1 MNTPDFRA
9 LLKSSLLKIEALE
22 ARLAKHEAARAEPIA
37 IVGMACR
44 LPGGAEDPGAF
55 FRALRGGVD
64 AVRRIPKER
73 WPEGAIPGDNPAVRW
88 AALLGAIDGF
98 DAAFFEISPREAVS
112 LDPQQRL
119 LLEVAWEALEDAG
132 ERPDRLMKS
141 RTGVFVGIS
150 SADYRAEV
158 VARDI
163 AELEAYDLTGN
174 LFSTAAGRIAYVL
187 GLQGP
192 CMAIDTACSSSLVA
206 VHEACQSLRRGESD
220 RALAGGV
227 NLILDPTNTALLA
240 RMQALS
246 PEGRC
251 KTFDASA
258 NGFVRGEG
266 CGLVVLKRLSDAERD
281 GDRIW
286 ALIRGSAINQDGRST
301 GLTAPNALAQ
311 QDLVRQALA
320 SAGAA
325 PEDIGYVEAHGT
337 GTSLGDP
344 IELEALREVLGG
356 PRHDGSRCVLGS
368 VKTNIGHLEAAAG
381 VAGLIKAALALTHEV
396 IPGNLHFRRLNP
408 RVSLDGTPL
417 VIAAEEIPWP
427 RGEKPRRAGI
437 SSFGLSGTNAHVVL
451 EEAPRSARPAAPL
464 PGRAAHL
471 LPLSARSAAGLRE
484 QARRFAEVLEGSAA
498 PPLAGVAY
506 TAGARRS
513 HHAYR
518 LAVAGRSASELAERL
533 RAWLAQE
540 ARPAAAPASA
550 GEACRVVFVFPGQ
563 GGQWIGMGRQL
574 LAEEPAFREAIE
586 ACDRAMRPHADFS
599 LGEVLRGEGKDAA
612 LDRVDVIQP
621 AVFAM
626 QVALAAVFRAWGVT
640 PDAVVGHSM
649 GEVAAAHVAGALGLD
664 DAARIICVRS
674 RLVTRASGQ
683 GGMAVVEL
691 PAEEARAALRGVEGR
706 LAVGAINGPRS
717 TVLSGERAALE
728 VVLERLERAG
738 VFCRWVKVDYAS
750 HSPQMDALRPEL
762 LRLLAGVRAERERVP
777 LYSTVTGR
785 RNDGP
790 LDAAYWER
798 NLREPVQFW
807 AAIERLAAEGHH
819 TFLEINPH
827 PVLLPAIEE
836 GLRGRSEAFAA
847 VPSLRRD
854 EGGPERLLGAL
865 GALYA
870 AGYAVDFARL
880 YPEGG
885 RVVSLPAYAWQRE
898 RFWIEG
904 PARRPRRHGRRGRGE
919 GEHPLLGQRVALSMH
934 PGAHVWQLDLSVAE
948 ASWIAEHRIQGRVV
962 LPGAAWVD
970 IALAAARQVLG
981 EGDHRLRKLGW
992 FQPLFL
998 EAEGARTVQL
1008 WMQQAGSPDSFD
1020 LHVFALDTEVSPPAW
1035 TMIAAGA
1042 LERAPGDAAAEAAPP
1057 EPLETVAARCPES
1070 LDGPAFVELL
1080 LARGLDFGPRF
1091 QAIQR
1096 IGRGDSEAYALLRL
1110 PAQLSGVAE
1119 EHVIHPAFLDACFQ
1133 VLGAFL
1139 PEGIT
1144 YVGKS
1149 IDALRLHGPV
1159 PAELTVR
1166 AARREGGGERAGE
1179 VAGDLVVC
1187 DADGRLVAEIE
1198 GLRVSPLRGAGF
1210 RAARAEIGAW
1220 LYEVGWE
1227 PRPLPPEAPR
1237 PAGAAGTWLILSD
1250 RGGVGSRLRA
1260 LLEQRGDD
1268 CVLVRPGEAF
1278 RRAGAGQYE
1287 VDPGSAEDARRLL
1300 DEALGGRPCR
1310 GVVHLFSLDAAAT
1323 DALTL
1328 PALEEAQRLG
1338 VVGALHLVQAIVRA
1352 GFRDPPRLWLVTRRA
1367 RAVGHAP
1374 RPVNAAQAPL
1384 WGLGHVAA
1392 LEHPE
1397 IGCTRV
1403 DLGGAADADAE
1414 ALLRELSA
1422 EDAEDQVAWRE
1433 GERFVARLAPAAD
1446 AAERAGAADL
1456 PEAAPQLREGGTYLV
1471 TGGLGGL
1478 GREIAGWLIAQGAQH
1493 LALLGRSAPSAEAER
1508 ALAALRRAGAQVE
1521 VFCADVADPDELAR
1535 ALAKVDEIM
1544 PPLRGVI
1551 HAAGLLDDGVL
1562 LNLTGERFARVMA
1575 PKVLGAWNLHV
1586 LTRTR
1591 ARPIELFVLFS
1602 SAASLLG
1609 SAGQGNYAAAN
1620 AFLDALAHA
1629 RRAEGLPA
1637 LSVAWGA
1644 WAGVGLAAAQKN
1656 RGERLEARGLR
1667 GMPPA
1672 KALAALGVLLGQP
1685 RAHIAVMS
1693 LDLRQWLEFYLTA
1706 AESPFFARL
1715 AREQE
1720 AGRRAAAEQR
1730 SQIRGD
1736 LEVAPAPE
1744 RRALMERHLRE
1755 QIGGVLRLD
1764 PARLE
1769 PSTPLGSLGLDS
1781 LMSMEIRN
1789 RLEATLG
1796 LRLSATL
1803 VWTYPTVASLA
1814 PYLAEQMGVPLDDR
1828 ERHREAPAPAP
1839 PPASAV
1845 VGRGIDELSEE
1856 EVERLFAQK
1865 VMQGR

>member
-1 MNTPDFRA
+1 MSTPDYRA

-22 ARLAKHEAARAEPIA
+22 SRLAKHEAARAEPIA
-37 IVGMACR
+37 VVGMACR
-44 LPGGAEDPGAF
+44 LPGGIEEPGAY

-73 WPEGAIPGDNPAVRW
+73 WPSGAIPGDNPAVRW
-88 AALLGAIDGF
+88 AALLDAIDGF

-132 ERPDRLMKS
+132 ERPEELMKS
-141 RTGVFVGIS
+141 RTGVFVGIT
-150 SADYRAEV
+150 SADYRAQV
-158 VARDI
+158 VARDLD
-163 AELEAYDLTGN
+163 ALEVYDLTGN
-174 LFSTAAGRIAYVL
+174 LFSTAAGRIAFML
-187 GLQGP
+187 GFQGP

-206 VHEACQSLRRGESD
+206 VHEACHSLRRGESD

-227 NLILDPTNTALLA
+227 NLILDPTNMALLA

-246 PEGRC
+246 PDGRC
-251 KTFDASA
+251 KTFDAAAS
-258 NGFVRGEG
+258 GFVRGEG
-266 CGLVVLKRLSDAERD
+266 CGLLVLKRLSDAERD

-286 ALIRGSAINQDGRST
+286 ALLRGSAVNQDGRST
-301 GLTAPNALAQ
+301 GLTAPNVIAQ
-311 QDLVRQALA
+311 QDLLRQALA

-344 IELEALREVLGG
+344 IELEALREVLGR
-356 PRHDGSRCVLGS
+356 PRRDGSRCAVGS
-368 VKTNIGHLEAAAG
+368 VKTNIGHLESAAG
-381 VAGLIKAALALTHEV
+381 VAGLIKAALALEHEV
-396 IPGNLHFRRLNP
+396 IPANLHFRRLNP
-408 RVSLDGTPL
+408 RISLDGTPL
-417 VIAAEEIPWP
+417 AIAAEEIPWP
-427 RGEKPRRAGI
+427 RGQRPRRAGV
-437 SSFGLSGTNAHVVL
+437 SSFGMSGTNAHVVL
-451 EEAPRSARPAAPL
+451 EEAPVRAAPR
-464 PGRAAHL
+464 PPERAAHL
-471 LPLSARSAAGLRE
+471 LPLSAKSAAGLRE
-484 QARRFAEVLEGSAA
+484 QARRFAEALAGSAA
-498 PPLAGVAY
+498 PPLADVAY
-506 TAGARRS
+506 TAGVRRS
-513 HHAYR
+513 HHAHR
-518 LAVAGRSASELAERL
+518 LAVVGSSTAELAERL

-540 ARPAAAPASA
+540 TGPAAAPRGA
-550 GEACRVVFVFPGQ
+550 GEARRVVFVFPGQ
-563 GGQWIGMGRQL
+563 GGQWIGMGRRL
-574 LAEEPAFREAIE
+574 LDEERAFREAIE

-599 LGEVLRGEGKDAA
+599 LVAALRGDGREAA

-626 QVALAAVFRAWGVT
+626 QVALAALLRAWGVT

-649 GEVAAAHVAGALGLD
+649 GEVAAAHVAGALSLD
-664 DAARIICVRS
+664 DAARIICARS

-706 LAVGAINGPRS
+706 VSVGAINGPRS
-717 TVLSGERAALE
+717 TVISGERAALE
-728 VVLERLERAG
+728 EVLGRLTRDG
-738 VFCRWVKVDYAS
+738 VFCRQVKVDYAS

-785 RNDGP
+785 RNEDP

-827 PVLLPAIEE
+827 PVLLPAIED
-836 GLRGRSEAFAA
+836 GLRGRSEALAA
-847 VPSLRRD
+847 LPSLRRD
-854 EGGPERLLGAL
+854 EGGPERLLEAM
-865 GALYA
+865 GALYTL
-870 AGYAVDFARL
+870 GFAVDFARL
-880 YPEGG
+880 YPGGG
-885 RVVSLPAYAWQRE
+885 RVVSLPAYPFQRE

-904 PARRPRRHGRRGRGE
+904 PAPRPRRGGHRAQGDGD
-919 GEHPLLGQRVALSMH
+919 HPLLGQRIALGMQ
-934 PGAHVWQLDLSVAE
+934 PGAHLWQMDLGVAA
-948 ASWIAEHRIQGRVV
+948 ASWIAEHRVQGRVV

-981 EGDHRLRKLGW
+981 AGDHRLRRLAVV
-992 FQPLFL
+992 QPLFL

-1008 WMQQAGSPDSFD
+1008 WMQASSPDTVD
-1020 LHVFALDTEVSPPAW
+1020 LQIFALDTEASPPAW
-1035 TMIAAGA
+1035 TTIAAGA
-1042 LERAPGDAAAEAAPP
+1042 VERAPGDAAAGAAAP
-1057 EPLETVAARCPES
+1057 EPLAAVAARCAEVIE
-1070 LDGPAFVELL
+1070 GAAFVESLS
-1080 LARGLDFGPRF
+1080 ARGLEFGPRF

-1096 IGRGDSEAYALLRL
+1096 IGRGDREAYAILRL
-1110 PAQLSGVAE
+1110 PDALAGVAE

-1133 VLGAFL
+1133 VLGALL
-1139 PEGIT
+1139 PEGVA

-1149 IDALRLHGPV
+1149 IEALRLRGPV

-1179 VAGDLVVC
+1179 VAGDLVIC
-1187 DADGRLVAEIE
+1187 DGEGRLVGEIE
-1198 GLRVSPLRGAGF
+1198 GLRVSLPRGAGF
-1210 RAARAEIGAW
+1210 GAARAEIGAW
-1220 LYEVGWE
+1220 LYEVAWE
-1227 PRPLPPEAPR
+1227 PQPLPPEAPA

-1250 RGGVGSRLRA
+1250 RGGVGARLRA
-1260 LLEQRGDD
+1260 LLEQRGDA

-1278 RRAGAGQYE
+1278 RRVEEGRYE
-1287 VDPGSAEDARRLL
+1287 VDPRSAEHARRLL

-1323 DALTL
+1323 DALAL

-1338 VVGALHLVQAIVRA
+1338 VVSALHLVQAVVRA
-1352 GFRDPPRLWLVTRRA
+1352 GFRDPPRVFLVTRRA
-1367 RAVGHAP
+1367 RAVGRAP
-1374 RPVNAAQAPL
+1374 GPVNVAQAPL

-1392 LEHPE
+1392 LEHPDV
-1397 IGCTRV
+1397 GCARV
-1403 DLGGAADADAE
+1403 DLGGAADADVDVDAE

-1422 EDAEDQVAWRE
+1422 EPSEDQVAWRE

-1446 AAERAGAADL
+1446 AAELTADA
-1456 PEAAPQLREGGTYLV
+1456 PELREGGTYLV

-1478 GREIAGWLIAQGAQH
+1478 GLQVAGWLVAQGARH
-1493 LALLGRSAPSAEAER
+1493 VALLGRGAPSAEAER
-1508 ALAALRRAGAQVE
+1508 AIAALRRAGAQVE
-1521 VFCADVADPDELAR
+1521 VCRADVAIPDELAR
-1535 ALAKVDEIM
+1535 ALARVDEVM
-1544 PPLRGVI
+1544 PPLRGVF
-1551 HAAGLLDDGVL
+1551 HAAGVLDDGVL
-1562 LNLTGERFARVMA
+1562 LNLTEERFARVMA
-1575 PKVLGAWNLHV
+1575 PKVAGAWNLHA
-1586 LTRTR
+1586 LTRAR
-1591 ARPIELFVLFS
+1591 DRPIELFVLFS
-1602 SAASLLG
+1602 SAASMLG

-1672 KALAALGVLLGQP
+1672 QALAALGVLLGQP
-1685 RAHIAVMS
+1685 RAQLAVMS
-1693 LDLRQWLEFYLTA
+1693 LDLRQWLEFHLTA

-1720 AGRRAAAEQR
+1720 EGRRAAAEVR
-1730 SQIRGD
+1730 SQVRGA
-1736 LEVAPAPE
+1736 LEAAPAPE
-1744 RRALMERHLRE
+1744 RRALLERHLRE

-1789 RLEATLG
+1789 RIEATLG

-1814 PYLAEQMGVPLDDR
+1814 PYLAGQMGLPLE
-1828 ERHREAPAPAP
+1828 ERGAPAAAPAPA
-1839 PPASAV
+1839 SAAV
-1845 VGRGIDELSEE
+1845 SRGIDELSEE
-1856 EVERLFAQK
+1856 EVERLFAEK
-1865 VMQGR
+1865 VVQGP